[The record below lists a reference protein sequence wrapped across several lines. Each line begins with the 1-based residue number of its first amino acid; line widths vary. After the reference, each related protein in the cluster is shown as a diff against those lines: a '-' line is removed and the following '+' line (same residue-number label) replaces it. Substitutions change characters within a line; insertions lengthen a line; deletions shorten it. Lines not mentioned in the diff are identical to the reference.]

1 MSLSRYPKYK
11 DSGVMWLGNVPEH
24 WRSVNLRWISKIYS
38 GGTPD
43 KLNLDYWTDGTIPWL
58 NSGSVNRSVITEP
71 STFITQEA
79 FEKSAAKWVKAGALV
94 MALAGQGKTKGM
106 VAQLGIA
113 STCNQSMAAIVPA
126 EHFSARFLYWWLT
139 SNYQSIRNLA
149 GGDLRDGLNLEI
161 LGSIPTP
168 LLQIAEQS
176 SIATFLDE
184 ETSKIDALV
193 EEQRRLIDLLQ
204 EKRQAVISHAVT
216 RGLDPAAPMK
226 PSGYPLFGI
235 IPRTWRAGKL
245 RRFASRVVVG
255 IAEATTQAYA
265 DDGVPILR
273 ATNIRPGK
281 IEGELL
287 RIDPKF
293 SGDRGSKQLR
303 AGDLVTVRTG
313 YPGVTAVIPEELGG
327 CQCFTMLITS
337 LRNSQSARYQCYFL
351 NSTFARQYFDV
362 EGWGSAQTNISVPI
376 LQDCP
381 VPSPSFR
388 EQEEI
393 ADYLDEKCEITD
405 SLIDEANHAIEL
417 FQERRAALI
426 SAAVTGQIDVRNY
439 RPQEAPAVCQ

>member
-1 MSLSRYPKYK
+1 LKAICPIEEPV
-11 DSGVMWLGNVPEH
+11 D
-24 WRSVNLRWISKIYS
+24 NL
-38 GGTPD
+38 
-43 KLNLDYWTDGTIPWL
+43 
-58 NSGSVNRSVITEP
+58 
-71 STFITQEA
+71 
-79 FEKSAAKWVKAGALV
+79 
-94 MALAGQGKTKGM
+94 
-106 VAQLGIA
+106 IA
-113 STCNQSMAAIVPA
+113 STGFAVIRPGQFLAPQFAHYVLQSPAFVADVIARSTGVSYPAINPS
-126 EHFSARFLYWWLT
+126 ELQCIHLT
-139 SNYQSIRNLA
+139 A
-149 GGDLRDGLNLEI
+149 
-161 LGSIPTP
+161 P
-168 LLQIAEQS
+168 LLSEQNLIAN
-176 SIATFLDE
+176 FLRK
-184 ETSKIDALV
+184 ETGKIDALV

-216 RGLDPAAPMK
+216 RGLDPDAPMK
-226 PSGYPLFGI
+226 PSGYSLFGN
-235 IPRTWRAGKL
+235 IPKTWRAGKL

-293 SGDRGSKQLR
+293 SGDRESKQLR

-313 YPGVTAVIPEELGG
+313 YPGVTAVIPKELSG